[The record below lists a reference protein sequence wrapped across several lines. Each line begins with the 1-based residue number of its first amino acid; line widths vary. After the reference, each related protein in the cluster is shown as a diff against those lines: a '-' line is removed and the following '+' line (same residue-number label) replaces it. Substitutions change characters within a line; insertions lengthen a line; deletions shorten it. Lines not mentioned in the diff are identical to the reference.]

1 MKVSFRRI
9 AKAMSQNLHKFFF
22 FSRLFLLLII
32 RICGITCCLQISQ
45 VIAIERTYRKRERER
60 TQLMEQ
66 QFKTAKKKSTE
77 IANNLPRAN
86 SILFLPAKR
95 PFDGSLNPFFHSLR
109 QARHGL
115 YFPLTLALFS
125 WLISSPV
132 PPSTREEAEK
142 KLHFNFTDGTHTQA
156 ITVVLLYSTSYPTS
170 ARLCLF

>member
-22 FSRLFLLLII
+22 SPGCFFFSLSGYVESHVACKSAKSSLLSVL
-32 RICGITCCLQISQ
+32 T
-45 VIAIERTYRKRERER
+45 ERERER
-60 TQLMEQ
+60 GHNSWNNSLRQ
-66 QFKTAKKKSTE
+66 QKKIPTE

-156 ITVVLLYSTSYPTS
+156 ITAVLLYSTSYPTS

>member
-1 MKVSFRRI
+1 MFSFSIKR
-9 AKAMSQNLHKFFF
+9 QNCGIFSVIDLDESVFPTHCESYVTKFTQVFF

-125 WLISSPV
+125 
-132 PPSTREEAEK
+132 
-142 KLHFNFTDGTHTQA
+142 
-156 ITVVLLYSTSYPTS
+156 
-170 ARLCLF
+170 